1 MSYRMLE
8 DSVLILPLSVTDE
21 KSTGGIALPSHMA
34 ERPVTGTVMAVG
46 PGMKLE
52 SGERFPSDLK
62 VDSIVVFPKKS
73 GDKIHL
79 DGIDYIVIP
88 ERYILLV
95 VSEPDEEEVYES
107 PDNEPG
113 TIIDEFANM
122 KDTPENRAKME
133 MYQDGEVVSIDGDGN
148 IIPKEEKENE

>member
-8 DSVLILPLSVTDE
+8 DSVLILPLQVGDE
-21 KSTGGIALPSHMA
+21 KSNGGIALPSHMA

-52 SGERFPSDLK
+52 SGDRFPSDLK
-62 VDSIVVFPKKS
+62 VGSLVVFPKKS

-79 DGIDYIVIP
+79 DGHDFVVIP

-95 VSEPDEEEVYES
+95 VSEPDEEEES
-107 PDNEPG
+107 SDTLPDG
-113 TIIDEFANM
+113 L
-122 KDTPENRAKME
+122 KDTPENRAKMQA
-133 MYQDGEVVSIDGDGN
+133 YKNGDMIPVDDLGN
-148 IIPKEEKENE
+148 IIEPDGCIPPDKETN

>member
-34 ERPVTGTVMAVG
+34 ERPVTGTVMAIG

-62 VDSIVVFPKKS
+62 EGSIVVFPKKS

-79 DGIDYIVIP
+79 DGHDFIVIP
-88 ERYILLV
+88 ERYILMV
-95 VSEPDEEEVYES
+95 ISEPDEEKDECEPIPDES
-107 PDNEPG
+107 
-113 TIIDEFANM
+113 EFF
-122 KDTPENRAKME
+122 EH
-133 MYQDGEVVSIDGDGN
+133 
-148 IIPKEEKENE
+148 EEKE